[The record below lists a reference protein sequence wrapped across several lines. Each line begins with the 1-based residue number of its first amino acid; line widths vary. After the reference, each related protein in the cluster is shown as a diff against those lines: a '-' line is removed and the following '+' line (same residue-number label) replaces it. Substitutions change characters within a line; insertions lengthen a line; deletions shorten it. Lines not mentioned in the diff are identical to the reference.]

1 MIFRA
6 SLLFVLILSA
16 IAFAADS
23 PKQTFSVDKD
33 TKTITIPGT
42 VAPRKL
48 ASLNEIYPI
57 EVIATFPH
65 PKGQKAH
72 ETVVN
77 YDVKP
82 SDIHKALE
90 GLGLKAGKP
99 AQGDEKPE
107 GPELKVYLEIP
118 VEGGDPKRV
127 PIEKT
132 LLDKKTGKPMPTL
145 KWYFTGSVLKQAD
158 PDKPEKTYA
167 ADMTGT
173 LIGIFPVTNETVIQ
187 TNLTMKDEPLLK
199 LETDKRLLPAEG
211 TAVKLII
218 VVK

>member
-1 MIFRA
+1 MIRA
-6 SLLFVLILSA
+6 SLLFVLILTA
-16 IAFAADS
+16 ISFAADP
-23 PKQTFSVDKD
+23 PKQAFTVDKD
-33 TKTITIPGT
+33 TRTITIPGT

-48 ASLNEIYPI
+48 AYLNEIYPI

-90 GLGLKAGKP
+90 SFGLKAGKP

-107 GPELKVYLEIP
+107 GPELKVYIEIP

-132 LLDKKTGKPMPTL
+132 LMDKKTGKSMPTL
-145 KWYFTGSVLKQAD
+145 KWYFTGSSLKQVD

-187 TNLTMKDEPLLK
+187 TNLLMKDEPLLK
-199 LETDKRLLPAEG
+199 LETDKKLLPAEG
-211 TAVKLII
+211 TPVKLII
-218 VVK
+218 VAK